1 MVGIRAAARH
11 LPISREQDMTDY
23 AIPLWKT
30 PTLPVAGGG
39 KPFPVRRIYCVG
51 RNYAEHAREMGHD
64 PDREPPFFFT
74 KAADAIFTGKELPY
88 PVETT
93 DVHPECEMIVALAKG
108 GKNIQVENALDCVF
122 GYGVGFDVT
131 RRDMQSVAKDLRRP
145 WSLTK
150 DFDAAAPCSALHP
163 ASKVGHIARGTLRFT
178 VNGEVRQES
187 DLDKMIWSVPETIAF
202 LSGLITLLP
211 GDVIMT
217 GTPAGVSAVVKGDT
231 LVGHVDGLTD
241 LTLRIV

>member
-1 MVGIRAAARH
+1 M
-11 LPISREQDMTDY
+11 SDY
-23 AIPLWKT
+23 AIPVWT
-30 PTLPVAGGG
+30 PPTLPVAGGA
-39 KPFPVRRIYCVG
+39 PFPVRRIYCVG

-74 KAADAIFTGKELPY
+74 KAPDAIFTGAELSY
-88 PVETT
+88 PVATD
-93 DVHPECEMIVALAKG
+93 DVHPECEMIVALGSG
-108 GKNIQVENALDCVF
+108 GRDIPVEAALDHVF

-145 WSLTK
+145 WSLSK
-150 DFDAAAPCSALHP
+150 DFDQAAPCSQLHP
-163 ASKVGHIARGTLRFT
+163 ASAIGHIDSGTLRFT

-187 DLDKMIWSVPETIAF
+187 DLNKMIWSVPETISF

-217 GTPAGVSAVVKGDT
+217 GTPAGVSAVVKGDE

-241 LTLRIV
+241 LTLKIV

>member
-1 MVGIRAAARH
+1 
-11 LPISREQDMTDY
+11 MTDY
-23 AIPLWKT
+23 AIPLWT
-30 PTLPVAGGG
+30 PPSLPVAGG

-74 KAADAIFTGKELPY
+74 KAPDAIFAGSALPY
-88 PVETT
+88 PVETS

-108 GKNIQVENALDCVF
+108 GRDIPVDKALDCVF

-145 WSLTK
+145 WSLSK
-150 DFDAAAPCSALHP
+150 DFDSAAPCSQLHTVRE
-163 ASKVGHIARGTLRFT
+163 VGHISKGTLRFT

-187 DLDKMIWSVPETIAF
+187 DLDKMIWSVPETISF

-217 GTPAGVSAVVKGDT
+217 GTPAGVSAVVKGDM

-241 LTLRIV
+241 LKLKIV

>member
-1 MVGIRAAARH
+1 
-11 LPISREQDMTDY
+11 MTDY
-23 AIPLWKT
+23 AIPLWT
-30 PTLPVAGGG
+30 PPTLPVAGG

-74 KAADAIFTGKELPY
+74 KAPDAIFTGKELPY
-88 PVETT
+88 PVETS
-93 DVHPECEMIVALAKG
+93 DVHPECEMIVALATG
-108 GKNIQVENALDCVF
+108 GKDIPAGKALDCVY

-145 WSLTK
+145 WSLSK
-150 DFDAAAPCSALHP
+150 DFDHAAPCSQLHTVRE
-163 ASKVGHIARGTLRFT
+163 VGHVARGTLRFT
-178 VNGEVRQES
+178 VNGVVRQES
-187 DLDKMIWSVPETIAF
+187 DLDKMIWSVPETISF

-241 LTLRIV
+241 LTLKIV

>member
-1 MVGIRAAARH
+1 
-11 LPISREQDMTDY
+11 MTDY

-30 PTLPVAGGG
+30 PALPVAGGG
-39 KPFPVRRIYCVG
+39 RPFPVRRIYCVG

-74 KAADAIFTGKELPY
+74 KAPDAIFTGSDLPY
-88 PVETT
+88 PVETN

-108 GKNIQVENALDCVF
+108 GRNIPLGNALDCVF

-145 WSLTK
+145 WSLSK
-150 DFDAAAPCSALHP
+150 DFDASAPCGALSP
-163 ASKVGHIARGTLRFT
+163 ASKVGHIAKGTLRFT
-178 VNGEVRQES
+178 VNGQVRQES
-187 DLDKMIWSVPETIAF
+187 DLDKMIWSVPETISF

-211 GDVIMT
+211 GDLIMT
-217 GTPAGVSAVVKGDT
+217 GTPAGVSAVVPGDL
-231 LVGHVDGLTD
+231 LVGHVDGLPD

>member
-1 MVGIRAAARH
+1 
-11 LPISREQDMTDY
+11 MTDY
-23 AIPLWKT
+23 AIPLWT
-30 PTLPVAGGG
+30 PAALPVAGG

-74 KAADAIFTGKELPY
+74 KAPDAIFTGKELPY
-88 PVETT
+88 PVETS
-93 DVHPECEMIVALAKG
+93 DVHPECEMIVALGSG
-108 GKNIQVENALDCVF
+108 GKYIPVDKALDCVF

-145 WSLTK
+145 WSLSK
-150 DFDAAAPCSALHP
+150 DFDNAAPCSPLHTVDE
-163 ASKVGHIARGTLRFT
+163 VGHVSKGTLRFT

-187 DLDKMIWSVPETIAF
+187 DLDKMIWSVPETISF

-241 LTLRIV
+241 LTLEIV

>member
-1 MVGIRAAARH
+1 
-11 LPISREQDMTDY
+11 MTDY
-23 AIPLWKT
+23 AIPLWT
-30 PTLPVAGGG
+30 PAALPVAGG

-51 RNYAEHAREMGHD
+51 RNYAAHAREMGHD

-74 KAADAIFTGKELPY
+74 KAPDAIFTGAELPY
-88 PVETT
+88 PVETS

-108 GKNIQVENALDCVF
+108 GKDIPVGKALECVF

-145 WSLTK
+145 WSLSK
-150 DFDAAAPCSALHP
+150 DFDNAAPCSQLHP
-163 ASKVGHIARGTLRFT
+163 VSEVGHVETGTLRFT

-187 DLDKMIWSVPETIAF
+187 DLNKMIWSVPETISF

-217 GTPAGVSAVVKGDT
+217 GTPEGVSAVVKGDT

-241 LTLRIV
+241 LTLKIV

>member
-1 MVGIRAAARH
+1 
-11 LPISREQDMTDY
+11 MTDY
-23 AIPLWKT
+23 AIPLWDT
-30 PTLPVAGGG
+30 PCLPVAGG

-64 PDREPPFFFT
+64 PAREPPFFFT
-74 KAADAIFTGKELPY
+74 KAPDAIFTGTELPY
-88 PVETT
+88 PVKTK

-108 GKNIQVENALDCVF
+108 GRDIPVAKALDCVF

-131 RRDMQSVAKDLRRP
+131 RRDMQSEAKELRRP
-145 WSLTK
+145 WSLSK
-150 DFDAAAPCSALHP
+150 DFDQAAPCSQLHTV
-163 ASKVGHIARGTLRFT
+163 KEVGHVSKGTLRFT

-187 DLDKMIWSVPETIAF
+187 NLNKMIWSVPETIAF
-202 LSGLITLLP
+202 LSGLITLQP

-217 GTPAGVSAVVKGDT
+217 GTPAGVSAVVKGDS

-241 LTLRIV
+241 LKLKIV